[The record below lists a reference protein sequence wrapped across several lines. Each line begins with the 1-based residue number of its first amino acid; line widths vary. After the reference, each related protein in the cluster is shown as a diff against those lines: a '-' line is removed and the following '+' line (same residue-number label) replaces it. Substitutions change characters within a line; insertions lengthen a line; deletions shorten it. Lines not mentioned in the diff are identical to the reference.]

1 MTKLALYESGE
12 GKNDRGM
19 SRFFR
24 RDYIYKQNFRE
35 RGFIL
40 LGCVIAI
47 LIYILHIIAVKKED
61 LFAMLSTGEYTSELF
76 KICAFIVLVLVIYT
90 FLGKA
95 KHGAAYEK
103 AQKRQEQYYKL
114 LSELEKR
121 DRASAENLRGVREAE
136 EYLRQHQTGVSG
148 ETKPIGD
155 LRRALNNEN

>member
-12 GKNDRGM
+12 GKNDRSM
-19 SRFFR
+19 NRYFR

-35 RGFIL
+35 RGFTL
-40 LGCVIAI
+40 SGCLIAV
-47 LIYILHIIAVKKED
+47 LIYVLHIIAVKKED
-61 LFAMLSTGEYTSELF
+61 IFAMFSTGGYTAEIF
-76 KICAFIVLVLVIYT
+76 KICTFIAAMLVIYT
-90 FLGKA
+90 FIGKA

-121 DRASAENLRGVREAE
+121 DRASVENLHGVREAE
-136 EYLRQHQTGVSG
+136 EYLRRHQTGVSG

-155 LRRALNNEN
+155 LRRALNSEN